1 MARKK
6 TINIIKK
13 VRSAESV
20 ISMILGIL
28 VVVVVGV
35 LLFRYFRGVITKT
48 KITQESEK
56 AAEAQKIAEQNGG
69 NVPLPT
75 KYTVQ
80 EGDNLWEI
88 STKFYGYGFNWGDIS
103 RENKLSNPNQIEKGT
118 ELTIPDVPVKKPIGE
133 SVQEEVKAVTEGVP
147 SITGGSYKVE
157 KGDSLWEI
165 SVRAYQD
172 GYKWTEIAKANNLDN
187 PNIIHPG
194 NVLTIP
200 R

>member
-6 TINIIKK
+6 SVNIIDK
-13 VRSAESV
+13 VKSSESA
-20 ISMILGIL
+20 ISMVLGVL

-35 LLFRYFRGVITKT
+35 LLFRYFRDVTNRT
-48 KITQESEK
+48 KITRESEK
-56 AAEAQKIAEQNGG
+56 AAEEQKAAEQNGAK
-69 NVPLPT
+69 VPLPA

-80 EGDNLWEI
+80 EGDNLWKI
-88 STKFYGYGFNWGDIS
+88 STQFYGYGYNWTDIS
-103 RENKLSNPNQIEKGT
+103 KENKLSNPGQLEAGM
-118 ELTIPDVPVKKPIGE
+118 ELTIPDVPVKKPVG
-133 SVQEEVKAVTEGVP
+133 VVAQEQTNTVSEGVA
-147 SITGGSYKVE
+147 SITGGTYQVE

-187 PNIIHPG
+187 PNVIHPG
-194 NVLTIP
+194 NTLTIP

>member
-56 AAEAQKIAEQNGG
+56 AAESEKLAQQSEEK
-69 NVPLPT
+69 VPLPT

-80 EGDNLWEI
+80 KGDNLWKI
-88 STKFYGYGFNWGDIS
+88 STKFYGDGFNWVDIS
-103 RENKLSNPNQIEKGT
+103 KENQIKNPDLLEAGN
-118 ELTIPDVPVKKPIGE
+118 ELVIPDVPVRKPIATVKEGE
-133 SVQEEVKAVTEGVP
+133 QTISGD
-147 SITGGSYKVE
+147 SYTVV
-157 KGDSLWEI
+157 KGDTLWKI

-172 GYKWTEIAKANNLDN
+172 GYKWPEIAKANNLSN
-187 PNIIHPG
+187 PSLIHPG
-194 NVLTIP
+194 NMLTIP

>member
-6 TINIIKK
+6 TVNIIEK
-13 VRSAESV
+13 VRSSESV
-20 ISMILGIL
+20 ISMVLGVL
-28 VVVVVGV
+28 VVIIVGV
-35 LLFRYFRGVITKT
+35 LLFRYFRDITTKT
-48 KITQESEK
+48 KLTQESEK
-56 AAEAQKIAEQNGG
+56 AAEAQKLAEQNGVK
-69 NVPLPT
+69 VPLPA

-80 EGDNLWEI
+80 EGDNLWKV

-103 RENKLSNPNQIEKGT
+103 KENKITNPNQIEKGM
-118 ELTIPDVPVKKPIGE
+118 ELTIPDVPVKKPIGVAE
-133 SVQEEVKAVTEGVP
+133 DQTVKAATAGVP
-147 SITGGSYKVE
+147 SISGGSYKVE

-172 GYKWTEIAKANNLDN
+172 GYRWPEIAKANNLDN
-187 PNIIHPG
+187 PNVIHPG

>member
-6 TINIIKK
+6 TVNIIEK
-13 VRSAESV
+13 VRSSESV
-20 ISMILGIL
+20 ISMILGVL

-35 LLFRYFRGVITKT
+35 LLFRYFRGVTTRT

-56 AAEAQKIAEQNGG
+56 AAEAQKLAEQNGA
-69 NVPLPT
+69 NVPLPA

-88 STKFYGYGFNWGDIS
+88 SIKFYGYGYNWMDIS
-103 RENKLSNPNQIEKGT
+103 KENKLSNPNQLEKGT
-118 ELTIPDVPVKKPIGE
+118 ELAIPDVPVKKPIGE
-133 SVQEEVKAVTEGVP
+133 SVQEEVKTVSEGTP

-187 PNIIHPG
+187 PNVIHPG
-194 NVLTIP
+194 NMLTIP